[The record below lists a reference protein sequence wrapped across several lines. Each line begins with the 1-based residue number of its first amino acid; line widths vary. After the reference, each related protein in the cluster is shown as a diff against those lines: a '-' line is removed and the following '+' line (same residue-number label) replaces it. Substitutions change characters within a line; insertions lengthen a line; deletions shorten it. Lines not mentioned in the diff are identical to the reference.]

1 MKHDFIFPLIA
12 AILAGVYFI
21 GSEIFI
27 RYFGE
32 QVFIMAITINFSG
45 GICLWLFVKDRR
57 KKLKKMPKKDIIYLS
72 LCSIFLFVLARVF
85 FYKSINLI
93 GSAKSGF
100 LAQIEPLFIVLL
112 AVLFLKDKF
121 NQKEILGL
129 LTVFFGAVLL
139 NFNLSSIS
147 LSFGLGEIYA
157 ILTAL
162 MFAIGIIISS
172 GLIKKYGASIITS
185 IEMIFG
191 GCLLSLFLIISPV
204 SVNMHIIPYLIPL
217 GVISAL
223 CWLFYNTG
231 IKTAGA
237 SETSIIY
244 STKAFF
250 VLVLSFLITGL
261 IPSMN
266 IKLPLSIIPFLIGGI
281 MIFLGI
287 FILEK
292 YKPKQSVEVKPK

>member
-1 MKHDFIFPLIA
+1 MKYDFIFPLIA
-12 AILAGVYFI
+12 AILAGAYFI

-32 QVFIMAITINFSG
+32 QVLIMAIIINFSG
-45 GICLWLFVKDRR
+45 GICLGLFIKGKK
-57 KKLKKMPKKDIIYLS
+57 KKLKKMPKKDIIS
-72 LCSIFLFVLARVF
+72 LVICSIFIFGLAMVF

-100 LAQIEPLFIVLL
+100 LAQVEPLFIALL
-112 AVLFLKDKF
+112 AVLFLKEKF
-121 NQKEILGL
+121 NLKELPGL
-129 LTVFFGAVLL
+129 LLIFFGAVLL
-139 NFNLSSIS
+139 NFNWSSVS

-162 MFAIGIIISS
+162 MFSVGIIISS
-172 GLIKKYGASIITS
+172 GLIKKYGASLVTC

-191 GCLLSLFLIISPV
+191 GCLLSLFLIISTV
-204 SVNMHIIPYLIPL
+204 SINIYAIICLIPL
-217 GVISAL
+217 GFIYAL

-237 SETSIIY
+237 SKTSIIY

-250 VLVLSFLITGL
+250 ILIFSYLITTFASSL
-261 IPSMN
+261 NVKIPLN
-266 IKLPLSIIPFLIGGI
+266 IIPFLIGGI
-281 MIFLGI
+281 MIFFGI

-292 YKPKQSVEVKPK
+292 YKLKQSRKVEPL